1 MLNGVSLPSGVFSRM
16 RSNVLAGSLEVLGNA
31 KIRGTLTMPESARL
45 QGVDV
50 ASWARNAVFND
61 GTEYAVSGT
70 KLFTNLNITWTRY
83 GNIIFQFLIQIF
95 YFIYSILSTLRVLGT
110 LDGVKVSA
118 TELLLT
124 TGDQVI
130 TGKMILQHDIAVADL
145 RVAGY
150 LNGINLHELI
160 HKAVSVR
167 CSKIS

>member
-70 KLFTNLNITWTRY
+70 KLFTNLNITWTR
-83 GNIIFQFLIQIF
+83 
-95 YFIYSILSTLRVLGT
+95 VLGT